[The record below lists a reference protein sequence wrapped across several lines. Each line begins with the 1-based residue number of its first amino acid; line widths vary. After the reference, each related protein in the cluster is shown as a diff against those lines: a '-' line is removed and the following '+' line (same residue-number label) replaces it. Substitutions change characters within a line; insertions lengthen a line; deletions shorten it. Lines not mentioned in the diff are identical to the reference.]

1 MRISHGPRALVGAI
15 LSLIAE
21 TTLAIPSARSES
33 VEEFY
38 RGKTLQINVGF
49 GAGGSYDTYARV
61 LVGAH
66 RTPNPR
72 QSADDRPEHGRCR
85 KSTARKLAVQR
96 GP

>member
-49 GAGGSYDTYARV
+49 GAGGHTIPTRACCRSTSDAKSPAIR
-61 LVGAH
+61 
-66 RTPNPR
+66 
-72 QSADDRPEHGRCR
+72 GR
-85 KSTARKLAVQR
+85 SS
-96 GP
+96 